1 MLTFTGLETASLRL
15 RTRQH
20 GALNYLR
27 WFTQEDA
34 YFIIIII
41 FFFFFVAAAFDC
53 RQRAE
58 AYQGSRSSSEEA

>member
-34 YFIIIII
+34 YFIII
-41 FFFFFVAAAFDC
+41 FFFFFVVAAFDC